1 MNDKNVSPIEAL
13 SALKKRFQDRDRI
26 LVVCVADYT
35 DLALGLGETRLGL
48 SVFACSSA
56 SISQA
61 HAQASRMGH
70 AAGALRVDGTCGVDF
85 ERMLGMTGRAWSRQA
100 DWGFRYLEIH
110 ALSKDLDDVEVGVY
124 FAAGD
129 LGKSR
134 PDLVPCA
141 QRLRNL
147 MFMYGV
153 ESSEPIGTLWTKQ
166 ETSTLAQPWQHPQF
180 WKWLALCAQ
189 SGQNSRG
196 SLN

>member
-1 MNDKNVSPIEAL
+1 MNDKNVLPIDAIK
-13 SALKKRFQDRDRI
+13 ALKNRFKDRDRI

-35 DLALGLGETRLGL
+35 DLALGLGETKLGM

-56 SISQA
+56 SMAQA

-70 AAGALRVDGTCGVDF
+70 AAGALSVDGTCGVDF

-110 ALSKDLDDVEVGVY
+110 ALSKGLDDVEVGVY
-124 FAAGD
+124 FASGD
-129 LGKSR
+129 LGKAR

-166 ETSTLAQPWQHPQF
+166 ETSTLAQPWNHHQF
-180 WKWLALCAQ
+180 WKWLAVCAQ
-189 SGQNSRG
+189 LGQSAGDR
-196 SLN
+196 LN